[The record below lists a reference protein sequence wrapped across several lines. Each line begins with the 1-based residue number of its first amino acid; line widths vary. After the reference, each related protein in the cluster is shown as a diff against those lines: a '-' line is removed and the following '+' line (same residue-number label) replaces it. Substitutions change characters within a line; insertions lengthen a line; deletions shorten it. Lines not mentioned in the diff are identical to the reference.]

1 MACQVS
7 FPQLAE
13 QIGQVVR
20 TVMDEMRPKLLDA
33 ALSGD
38 RSERPNT
45 RHADNFLTSH
55 DLWAHNRY
63 RQLITPLLPAGFVYA
78 SEEAEPV
85 VIGDDPDPDLCV
97 LVDPLDTTELA
108 VRALHG
114 YTHVLVYS
122 RSLRRPVA
130 AVVGDIYHHVQSY
143 LAAHHDDG
151 RDRASLI
158 TRNGDACPIRCDTGV
173 PEL

>member
-13 QIGQVVR
+13 RIGQVVR
-20 TVMDEMRPKLLDA
+20 TVMDEMRPMLLEA
-33 ALSGD
+33 ALSGN
-38 RSERPNT
+38 RSECPNT
-45 RHADNFLTSH
+45 RHAGNVLTSH
-55 DLWAHNRY
+55 DLWAHNRN

-114 YTHVLVYS
+114 YRHVLAYS
-122 RSLRRPVA
+122 RNLRRPVA
-130 AVVGDIYHHVQSY
+130 AVVGDI
-143 LAAHHDDG
+143 
-151 RDRASLI
+151 
-158 TRNGDACPIRCDTGV
+158 
-173 PEL
+173 